1 MRKVHRSDFVFAG
14 LCNGDLLPELHLSFT
29 AMFPQS
35 ALDIARA
42 KLVFQPKVFV
52 FLLSVLKRNE
62 QTAMADKTLL
72 FWRN

>member
-1 MRKVHRSDFVFAG
+1 
-14 LCNGDLLPELHLSFT
+14 
-29 AMFPQS
+29 MFPQS